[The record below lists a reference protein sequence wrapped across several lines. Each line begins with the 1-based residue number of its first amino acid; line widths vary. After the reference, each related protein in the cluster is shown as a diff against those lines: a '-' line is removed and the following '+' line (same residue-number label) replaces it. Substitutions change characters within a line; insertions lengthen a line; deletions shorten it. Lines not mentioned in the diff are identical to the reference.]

1 MRSLILAAA
10 ALIAVAAPG
19 VASAQATGYVDASY
33 ANISNDNDFGDE
45 DADGWAVGGAVAFD
59 AYALGVQLD
68 ANVSNFSADEGD
80 DTDTWNIGGHV
91 FKRTDTWLLG
101 GVVAYGNVDAGGGD
115 SDFWTVGAEGQYY
128 LERATLDA
136 AVTYTSADDADVNI
150 TAVDLGGT
158 YFFTDNFTV
167 NAGVGFA
174 QAENDFGDDADAIT
188 GGVGAEYQ
196 FASVPV
202 SVFGGWSH
210 TEVDDFDLSSDALS
224 IGVRYNFGGETLY
237 QRNRSGASLSR
248 GGAGRFLGLL

>member
-1 MRSLILAAA
+1 MRSLIIAAA
-10 ALIAVAAPG
+10 ALVAVAAPG

-33 ANISNDNDFGDE
+33 ANSSVDTDFGDA

-68 ANVSNFSADEGD
+68 ANYANSEADEGD
-80 DTDTWNIGGHV
+80 DTDAWNIGGHV

-101 GVVAYGNVDAGGGD
+101 GVVNYGSVDAGDGD
-115 SDFWTVGAEGQYY
+115 SDFWTVGVEGQYY

-136 AVTYTSADDADVNI
+136 AVTYTEADDADLSA

-174 QAENDFGDDADAIT
+174 QLENDFGDDADVISA
-188 GGVGAEYQ
+188 GLGAEYQ

-202 SVFGGWSH
+202 SVFGGYAHS
-210 TEVDDFDLSSDALS
+210 EVDDFDLSSDTLS
-224 IGVRYNFGGETLY
+224 IGVRYNFGGTLY
-237 QRNRSGASLSR
+237 ERNRSGASLSR